1 MIPDYHIHTALCKHA
16 IGKME
21 EYVRRAVEL
30 GLHEIA
36 ICDHIPLPDD
46 FDLAHRMHISEFERY
61 VKEIR
66 RLRKVYPQIN
76 ILFGIEADF
85 YDGFE
90 DYLDT
95 FIKQYPF
102 DLVIMSV
109 HFIKNW
115 PKGNWAFSYHF
126 PKKSLTEIYS
136 DYLSAVLRGVSS
148 GLFDI
153 IGHLDLV
160 KSAEQSLLHKNTSQ
174 VKQILYE
181 AKRQNM
187 AIEINTSGL
196 RKDIAETYPA
206 LTFLPLIAEAQ
217 LPVTFGS
224 DAHEPSQV
232 GFAFPEIENK
242 IKAFS
247 IIKPVRFQAREMTLY
262 SLTDSENQND

>member
-16 IGKME
+16 TGKME
-21 EYVRRAVEL
+21 DYVLRAVEL
-30 GLHEIA
+30 GIQEIA
-36 ICDHIPLPDD
+36 FCDHIPLPDD
-46 FDLAHRMHISEFERY
+46 FDLAHRMHISEFEGY
-61 VKEIR
+61 VNEIR
-66 RLRKVYPQIN
+66 RLQKTYPQIN

-90 DYLDT
+90 DYLDG
-95 FIKQYPF
+95 FLKQYEF

-115 PKGNWAFSYHF
+115 PKGNWAFTYHF
-126 PKKSLTEIYS
+126 PDKTLTEIYS
-136 DYLSAVLRGVSS
+136 DYLSAVLRGVRT

-160 KSAEQSLLHKNTSQ
+160 KSAEQSLLYNNTSQ

-181 AKRQNM
+181 AKKQNM

-196 RKDIAETYPA
+196 RKDIAETYPV

-224 DAHEPSQV
+224 DAHEPGQV
-232 GFAFPEIENK
+232 GFEFPEIEK
-242 IKAFS
+242 RIQAFPKL
-247 IIKPVRFQAREMTLY
+247 KPARFRAREMTL
-262 SLTDSENQND
+262 NF